1 MKRTCLLINKFLE
14 TNSNKSISKV
24 VLNYFYF
31 TFDQFCRKKL
41 QTSYQMN
48 ILIKYNVFN
57 LRENCIGAPTR
68 VCNFIFILVFCF
80 FKVCTYILFLK
91 QTINLLL
98 FCYQRLL
105 SAINCANLVCK
116 KTFIPL
122 YHCPSFYQL
131 FANLPHFDM
140 KIWNMVVT

>member
-105 SAINCANLVCK
+105 SAVLTQSAKRRLYPCIIALLFINYLQ
-116 KTFIPL
+116 I
-122 YHCPSFYQL
+122 CPTL
-131 FANLPHFDM
+131 
-140 KIWNMVVT
+140 I